1 MIILVS
7 DDPVQVEALCTQLKQ
22 KGYLYSAVPD
32 ETRALAAVKAD
43 RASLL
48 LIDTTCSSFDGFSLC
63 KTVKTDQDLRGLPV
77 LLLTGLADVGVMLKV
92 LDCVADAFITTP
104 WDPQA
109 LLSGIDDLQKAQE
122 GKRPLSAV
130 RTRFV
135 VTHEGRDYSVVAD
148 RRQLLEFLL
157 SAYELAVLSRS
168 ELEQTKTEL
177 LGKIQGLNERLSA
190 ITSERDTTFRNLHEE
205 LEERNRSITRLIT
218 SIEEKERQ
226 GSLLRTQSAT
236 LLQDLKVRDDTIS
249 DHNRLLEEKSLKVA
263 ALEGQVAALTRG
275 KESAEQELLRQI
287 DDLNAKIERINGD
300 LVSSKTELAVERQ
313 NLSELQPALLQA
325 QGHLRDESAQNRAL
339 KEQVAALSEERDKL
353 AASHEAATAGHSV
366 MQKELEAQ
374 RSAWDQ
380 EQRTRASMEAELA
393 SLREKYAHAQQFLD
407 SASRDIG
414 VLNTTLAEE
423 RERRKRVEG
432 QLNAALTEIGYK
444 DKNHAIQALNEDRS
458 ALKNK
463 PDDTKTRPS
472 LPGGTSFADP
482 LGTMSA
488 GSESQ
493 KPVIDLPPGRE
504 EGEGRGLKEK
514 EPLPTLPPTVQ
525 MILPQ
530 PAPSL
535 LLAESGT
542 PEQEVPVTGPPQP
555 EPVPKRDAGEG
566 VPDTPNVPETPPP
579 PQTKIP
585 MDWTV
590 NRNLWF
596 DMIKW
601 VHHTGTIPPDQRK
614 ELLGSLMK
622 TTRLVQQGRHLT
634 SRQEESMRAL
644 LARIQ
649 ALGYRFH

>member
-32 ETRALAAVKAD
+32 DTRALAEVKAD

-63 KTVKTDQDLRGLPV
+63 KTVKTDQELRVLPV

-109 LLSGIDDLQKAQE
+109 LLFGIDDLQKAQE
-122 GKRPLSAV
+122 WERPLSAV

-135 VTHEGRDYSVVAD
+135 VTHEGRAYSVVAD

-157 SAYELAVLSRS
+157 SAYELAVLARS
-168 ELEQTKTEL
+168 ELDQTKIEM
-177 LGKIQGLNERLSA
+177 LGKIKGLNERLSA
-190 ITSERDTTFRNLHEE
+190 ITSERDTTVRNLHEE
-205 LEERNRSITRLIT
+205 LVERNRSITRLTTIQ
-218 SIEEKERQ
+218 EKERQ
-226 GSLLRTQSAT
+226 ESLLRTQSDN
-236 LLQDLKVRDDTIS
+236 LLQDLKARDDTIS
-249 DHNRLLEEKSLKVA
+249 DHNRLLEEKSVKVA

-275 KESAEQELLRQI
+275 KERGEQELLRQI

-300 LVSSKTELAVERQ
+300 LASSKTALAQERQ
-313 NLSELQPALLQA
+313 NLSEVQPALLQA
-325 QGHLRDESAQNRAL
+325 QGQLRDESAQNRAL

-353 AASHEAATAGHSV
+353 ALSHEGATAGHSGV
-366 MQKELEAQ
+366 QKELEAQ

-380 EQRTRASMEAELA
+380 EQRARASMEAELA
-393 SLREKYAHAQQFLD
+393 ALREKYAGAQQFLD
-407 SASRDIG
+407 SASCDIG

-432 QLNAALTEIGYK
+432 QLNAALLEIGHK
-444 DKNHAIQALNEDRS
+444 DRAIQALNVDRS
-458 ALKNK
+458 ALKNE
-463 PDDTKTRPS
+463 PDDTKSPPS
-472 LPGGTSFADP
+472 AGAGASFADSP
-482 LGTMSA
+482 GTMSA
-488 GSESQ
+488 GSEPQ
-493 KPVIDLPPGRE
+493 KPVIDFPPGRE
-504 EGEGRGLKEK
+504 EGRGEK
-514 EPLPTLPPTVQ
+514 DQEPLPALPPTVQ

-530 PAPSL
+530 PAPSM
-535 LLAESGT
+535 LLAESGA
-542 PEQEVPVTGPPQP
+542 PEQEVSVTAPSQP
-555 EPVPKRDAGEG
+555 EPVPKRDAGDG
-566 VPDTPNVPETPPP
+566 VPDTPDVPETPSHPP
-579 PQTKIP
+579 TKIP

-622 TTRLVQQGRHLT
+622 TSRLVQQGRHLT